1 MSCFVSVETK
11 IFFNRRKFFKFS
23 FEDHLSS
30 SLSCFATIIV
40 LKQFIFKRITR
51 TINGR
56 INEMVV
62 GDSSK
67 GKEKTGARTVQNGVT
82 LLNFFRFFL
91 RNVQRNVSENCT
103 TTTTAA
109 CARTCRGN
117 KVKVLNQHLRTV
129 AQHFPTPRGKSLRFF
144 FSFFIVT
151 TITNPAITN
160 RKIKISRENDTT
172 NLNYDDTPWREELAR
187 RKFRVIIRIAA

>member
-1 MSCFVSVETK
+1 
-11 IFFNRRKFFKFS
+11 
-23 FEDHLSS
+23 
-30 SLSCFATIIV
+30 
-40 LKQFIFKRITR
+40 
-51 TINGR
+51 
-56 INEMVV
+56 MVV

-129 AQHFPTPRGKSLRFF
+129 A
-144 FSFFIVT
+144 
-151 TITNPAITN
+151 
-160 RKIKISRENDTT
+160 
-172 NLNYDDTPWREELAR
+172 
-187 RKFRVIIRIAA
+187 

>member
-30 SLSCFATIIV
+30 SLSCFATIII

-67 GKEKTGARTVQNGVT
+67 GKEKTGARTCKMG
-82 LLNFFRFFL
+82 
-91 RNVQRNVSENCT
+91 
-103 TTTTAA
+103 
-109 CARTCRGN
+109 
-117 KVKVLNQHLRTV
+117 
-129 AQHFPTPRGKSLRFF
+129 
-144 FSFFIVT
+144 
-151 TITNPAITN
+151 
-160 RKIKISRENDTT
+160 
-172 NLNYDDTPWREELAR
+172 
-187 RKFRVIIRIAA
+187 